1 MAVNGPTSSPGVR
14 LDHVGEHAKQA
25 MANPRRDG
33 GSIRVRLQLFASRSR
48 RWRFGR
54 GDCQDRTCQC
64 CGKKR
69 PFQPAAYYRAADL
82 RRWTGIGLPL
92 SCWQGKFQVTRPVSY
107 HGIFS
112 PSRYS
117 ISAWLGKLAIVASML
132 DIYLEVTGANSFSYR
147 ASYIC
152 DTCNSIATPEQFT
165 EQASWPAC
173 NPLHWACVVVE
184 RHRRHEA
191 ADTTFVPRQR
201 DSQNPTLNWKEGQEN
216 CCVGS

>member
-1 MAVNGPTSSPGVR
+1 MDWHWVAIILLARQISG
-14 LDHVGEHAKQA
+14 HQA
-25 MANPRRDG
+25 GLIPRH
-33 GSIRVRLQLFASRSR
+33 LF
-48 RWRFGR
+48 
-54 GDCQDRTCQC
+54 
-64 CGKKR
+64 
-69 PFQPAAYYRAADL
+69 
-82 RRWTGIGLPL
+82 
-92 SCWQGKFQVTRPVSY
+92 
-107 HGIFS
+107 